1 MKTTFVQ
8 KAASGSFTLFGG
20 WTGDQKTPIEQVIPA
35 VPGEYYGY
43 SSKFT
48 ADKPLYTLLKCKS
61 NKFWTIASAAQLGA
75 EANLLFC
82 FDSTTHAQVC
92 AIKTAQTLCLL
103 GDATNADLFGET
115 WIAPAK
121 ITAEEF
127 YGLHA
132 IEKIPT
138 LVDICSSACAACE
151 VSADLKPG
159 AVIAMM
165 TDKGKY
171 GMFLVR
177 RLTPMSVHID
187 ACHILMP

>member
-8 KAASGSFTLFGG
+8 KAASRSFTLFGG

-61 NKFWTIASAAQLGA
+61 NKFWTIASAAQLGS
-75 EANLLFC
+75 EANLLFR
-82 FDSTTHAQVC
+82 FDGTTHAQVC
-92 AIKTAQTLCLL
+92 AIKTAHELGLL
-103 GDATNADLFGET
+103 GESINGNLFGET
-115 WIAPAK
+115 WIASAK

-127 YGLHA
+127 YSLHS

-138 LVDICSSACAACE
+138 LVDICSAACTTCE

-159 AVIAMM
+159 SVIAMM

-171 GMFLVR
+171 GLFLVR
-177 RLTPMSVHID
+177 RLTPVSVHID